1 MALRCGLS
9 IRDYEYMTPYE
20 LMLAVEEYQ
29 DRMRIENEA
38 RIVQAYLTAVWQRSR
53 RPPALK
59 KVLSEMRPKEQ
70 PRQQTPEEMLAV
82 AMRLHNAISKGGG
95 R

>member
-9 IRDYEYMTPYE
+9 IHDYEYMTPYE
-20 LMLAVEEYQ
+20 IMLAVEEYQ
-29 DRMRIENEA
+29 DRMRLEHEA

-70 PRQQTPEEMLAV
+70 PRQQTPEEMLTV
-82 AMRLHNAISKGGG
+82 AMRLHNAISKEGG

>member
-1 MALRCGLS
+1 
-9 IRDYEYMTPYE
+9 MTPYE
-20 LMLAVEEYQ
+20 LRLAVEEYQ
-29 DRMRIENEA
+29 DRMQIEHDMM
-38 RIVQAYLTAVWQRSR
+38 VTQAYLTAVWQRSR

-70 PRQQTPEEMLAV
+70 PRQQTPEEMLTV
-82 AMRLHNAISKGGG
+82 AMRLHNAISKEGG